1 MAWNAKPR
9 GAYAVGSDEW
19 TANVWAFWEVCQK
32 LGYSKEACAGMAGNS
47 QGEGGMNPWRWQ
59 SDTVNMSAGYG
70 LFQYTPASGY
80 LDNYGRTSSYYAPNL
95 STSIITSGAL
105 ATDGIA
111 QIECIGAS
119 GKYGGGTVRVERIKP
134 YYSDCENYQ
143 SLNDFKGIADV
154 YGATVCWLGF
164 FEAPKI
170 IDQSVVNTRYSWA
183 QQVYE
188 VLGGTPPEP
197 PEPPIPTPTDYIYY
211 MVKIRRKRRL
221 NI

>member
-1 MAWNAKPR
+1 MVWNAKPN
-9 GAYAVGSDEW
+9 GSYAVGSDEW
-19 TANVWAFWEVCQK
+19 TANVWAFWETCER
-32 LGYSKEACAGMAGNS
+32 LGYTKEACAGMAGNS

-59 SDTVNMSAGYG
+59 SDTVSTSAGYG

-80 LDNYGRTSSYYAPNL
+80 LDTYGRTSSYYAPNM
-95 STSIITSGAL
+95 STSEVTSGAL

-119 GKYGGGTVRVERIKP
+119 GKYGGGSTRVSKIKS

-143 SLNDFKGIADV
+143 TLDNFKGITDV

-164 FEAPKI
+164 FEAPKV
-170 IDQSVVNTRYSWA
+170 IDQHVIDNRYSWST
-183 QQVYE
+183 QVYD
-188 VLGGTPPEP
+188 VIGGTPPT
-197 PEPPIPTPTDYIYY
+197 PTPSPTDYIYY
-211 MVKIRRKRRL
+211 FIKIRRKRRL

>member
-1 MAWNAKPR
+1 MAWYAKPS

-19 TANVWAFWEVCQK
+19 TANVQAFWEVCK
-32 LGYSKEACAGMAGNS
+32 RLGYSKEACAGMAGNS

-59 SDTVNMSAGYG
+59 SDTVNRSAGYG

-95 STSIITSGAL
+95 STSAITYGAL

-119 GKYGGGTVRVERIKP
+119 GKYGGGSIRVERIKP
-134 YYSDCENYQ
+134 YYSECENYQ
-143 SLNDFKGIADV
+143 SLDKFKGIVDI

-164 FEAPKI
+164 FEAPRI
-170 IDQSVVNTRYSWA
+170 IDEEKINQRYSWA
-183 QQVYE
+183 LSAYDI
-188 VLGGTPPEP
+188 LKDS
-197 PEPPIPTPTDYIYY
+197 PTPTPKPIDLIYY
-211 MVKIRRKRRL
+211 LMKIRRKRRL

>member
-80 LDNYGRTSSYYAPNL
+80 IDNYGRTSSYYAPNL

-119 GKYGGGTVRVERIKP
+119 GKYVGGSSRVERIKP
-134 YYSDCENYQ
+134 YYTNCESYQ
-143 SLNDFKGIADV
+143 TLDNFKKINDI
-154 YGATVCWLGF
+154 YGATVCWIGF
-164 FEAPKI
+164 FEAPSI
-170 IDQSVVNTRYSWA
+170 IDEEKINQRYSWA
-183 QQVYE
+183 LSAYE
-188 VLGGTPPEP
+188 LLKDSPTPEP
-197 PEPPIPTPTDYIYY
+197 LDLIYY
-211 MVKIRRKRRL
+211 LMKIRKKRRL
-221 NI
+221 NV